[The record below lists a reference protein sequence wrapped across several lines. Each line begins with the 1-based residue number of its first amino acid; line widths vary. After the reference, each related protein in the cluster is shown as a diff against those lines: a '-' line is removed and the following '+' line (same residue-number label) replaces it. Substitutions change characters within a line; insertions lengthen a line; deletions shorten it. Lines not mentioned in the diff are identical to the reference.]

1 MENKTQKWLQS
12 NLKIK
17 ISEPKVIWK
26 AKTVLGEGVLW
37 VPYHNS
43 IYFVDI
49 KKKRILI
56 LNVNSKK
63 KKIIKL
69 NKEIGFIS
77 HIKKDIFILGLKSEI
92 RVINLKNK
100 KIIKSINI
108 EQDKPLNRIND
119 GKTDLQGR
127 LWFGTMDNPER
138 KIKNGSLYCLDKKLI
153 LHKVDTKYYI
163 TNGPAFI
170 DNNTFL
176 HTDSSRKIIFK
187 IKINKNYKIVY
198 KKKFIKFSK
207 KDGSPDGMTI
217 DKNKNLWICHFG
229 GACISIYNLKGK
241 KINKINLLAKNV
253 TNCTFG
259 GKNTNELF
267 VTSALKGM
275 NNKEINKYYYSGSL
289 FKIKTNMKG
298 LISKSFI
305 TNKL

>member
-1 MENKTQKWLQS
+1 MN
-12 NLKIK
+12 IK

-26 AKTVLGEGVLW
+26 ARTVLGEGVLW
-37 VPYHNS
+37 VPDHNS

-49 KKKRILI
+49 KKKKILI
-56 LNVNSKK
+56 FNIKSKK

-69 NKEIGFIS
+69 NKEIGFIA
-77 HIKKDIFILGLKSEI
+77 HFKKHIFILGLKSEI
-92 RVINLKNK
+92 RVLNFKNK
-100 KIIKSINI
+100 KILKSIPI
-108 EQDKPLNRIND
+108 EEDKPLNRIND
-119 GKTDLQGR
+119 GKTDQQGR

-138 KIKNGSLYCLDKKLI
+138 KIRNGSLYCLDKNLK
-153 LHKVDTKYYI
+153 LHKIDSKYYI

-170 DNNTFL
+170 NKNTFF

-187 IKINKNYKIVY
+187 IKINKNYKIIY
-198 KKKFIKFSK
+198 KKIFIKFSNK
-207 KDGSPDGMTI
+207 EGSPDGMTL

-229 GACISIYNLKGK
+229 GACISIYNIKGRI
-241 KINKINLLAKNV
+241 INKINFLAKNI

-259 GKNTNELF
+259 GKKTDELF

-275 NNKEINKYYYSGSL
+275 KKKQINEYYYSGSL

-305 TNKL
+305 TSKF